1 MPLSPQPQRQVS
13 KRAFMGLAGAGSLA
27 LASAARARA
36 GEAALEFK
44 PDYKP
49 MAGTLDL
56 SGLDIVDT
64 HMHPLTRSLISQ
76 SYARQAAEFGDLAVP
91 AGDYPEHDAL
101 QADARAGGREL
112 VWGAPRRTGYF
123 NYIARNYGV
132 PATMAG
138 FDSVTSKHIGSD
150 ADFTRYIRSVL
161 DRERISTVVLQA
173 AEPAPAP
180 PATLIPADRYVWTTV
195 ASDMARLSWAK
206 AQGLTELAD
215 VLAAIDRTMETAVAN
230 GCRGFKNASAY
241 YRPFG
246 LTRPGKA
253 QAAAA
258 FKLLQGAQP
267 SGTTVRDQL
276 YYDDPAA
283 AAAQTAYE
291 DYLFKYIYIKAGKL
305 ERPVIIH
312 TAVALHP
319 SLRTDFNDP
328 RPLYGVFVDPD
339 VQKAQ
344 TKFLLIHA
352 GYPAHHVVGAFISQF
367 ANVFVDVSFF
377 SKYPGALLDIY
388 RTLLSLGPSEKIMH
402 GSDSNTVPEELGYC
416 AWNTRA
422 VLAKV
427 LTEYRDSFG
436 WTQADIG
443 AMAENILHKNARKL
457 FGIG

>member
-1 MPLSPQPQRQVS
+1 MPLSPQLSQRIS
-13 KRAFMGLAGAGSLA
+13 KRAFMGLVGAGSLA
-27 LASAARARA
+27 AASAARAGA
-36 GEAALEFK
+36 SGAAPGFE
-44 PDYKP
+44 PGRKP

-56 SGLDIVDT
+56 SGVDVVDT
-64 HMHPLTRSLISQ
+64 HVHPVMRALISQ
-76 SYARQAAEFGDLAVP
+76 SYARQAAEFGGLAMP
-91 AGDYPEHDAL
+91 GGDYPGHEAL
-101 QADARAGGREL
+101 QAAAREGGREL

-150 ADFTRYIRSVL
+150 ADFTRYIASVL
-161 DRERISTVVLQA
+161 DRERIATVVLQA
-173 AEPAPAP
+173 AEPAPTP
-180 PATLIPADRYVWTTV
+180 PDTLIPADRYIWTTV

-206 AQGLTELAD
+206 AQGLTELGD

-241 YRPFG
+241 YRPLG
-246 LTRPGKA
+246 LTRPDKA
-253 QAAAA
+253 RAAAA

-267 SGTTVRDQL
+267 SGTAVRDQP

-283 AAAQTAYE
+283 AAALTAYE
-291 DYLFKYIYIKAGKL
+291 DYLFKHIYLKAGEL

-319 SLRTDFNDP
+319 SLRSDFNDP

-377 SKYPGALLDIY
+377 SKYPGALLDVY

-402 GSDSNTVPEELGYC
+402 GSDANTVPEEIGYC

-427 LTEYRDSFG
+427 LSEYRESFG